1 MKPLS
6 VVVRTVCDV
15 FAWFLVVFGAYVIIH
30 GHLTP
35 GGGFQGGA
43 VVATF
48 LALLLVAHGGK
59 KVLDWA
65 SKKLFEGLE
74 TTGLLVFIGAGFL
87 GISTSFFFNV
97 LAGKGGLFGATVPL
111 GANDGILQSSG
122 TIALMNL
129 AVGFEVVGGLSII
142 LLAMFAGIR
151 LLDNLSGEERGHD
164 R

>member
-6 VVVRTVCDV
+6 VVVRTVCDA

-59 KVLDWA
+59 RVLGWVR
-65 SKKLFEGLE
+65 KKLFEGLE
-74 TTGLLVFIGAGFL
+74 ATGLLVFISAGFL
-87 GISTSFFFNV
+87 GISTTFLYNY
-97 LAGKGGLFGATVPL
+97 LAGRGGLFGSTVPV
-111 GANDGILQSSG
+111 GANDGILNSSG
-122 TIALMNL
+122 TIALMNI

-151 LLDNLSGEERGHD
+151 ALDHMNGEEHGHD

>member
-15 FAWFLVVFGAYVIIH
+15 FAWFLVVFGAYVIVH

-48 LALLLVAHGGK
+48 LALLLVAHGGER
-59 KVLDWA
+59 VLGWA
-65 SKKLFEGLE
+65 RKNLFEGLE
-74 TTGLLVFIGAGFL
+74 TTGLLVFISAGFL
-87 GISTSFFFNV
+87 GISTTLMYNY
-97 LAGKGGLFGATVPL
+97 LAGRGGLFGKTVAI
-111 GANDGILQSSG
+111 GANDGILCSSG
-122 TIALMNL
+122 TIALMNV
-129 AVGFEVVGGLSII
+129 AVGLEVVGGLSII

-151 LLDNLSGEERGHD
+151 ALDNINGEERGHD